1 MKSTFFTPP
10 TGQKQP
16 GTTSFYYGY
25 IIVLA
30 TFILMIVG
38 WGMFYIYGVFFR
50 PLEEEFGWTRAVT
63 SGAFSLSILIAGIS
77 GIIAGRVCDRLGP
90 LVVIVFCSV
99 FLSLGYILMLL
110 VQNAWQFYLVYGLLI
125 SIGVGGFWAPP
136 VSTVAR
142 WFTGRR
148 GFMTGIVSGGV
159 SFGTLILPLLVTQ
172 LITIYT
178 WRVTYVI
185 IGAGILVVS
194 MIASRFLKNR
204 PLQIELS
211 READARKSAASAGS
225 SAGFSFSEALRI
237 RQFWMVCVI
246 YFCFGLVQLTV
257 MVHMV
262 PYASGEGISA
272 ISAAGIL
279 SVIGGCSLGGRIAM
293 GIIADRVRVR
303 RAAIICLVFM
313 LASVILLQRAGTL
326 AELYVFAVI
335 FGFGYGGLSCMQS
348 LMAAEL
354 FGLLS
359 VGAVTAVFSFCFNIG
374 GAIGPVMAGYIFD
387 ISGSYQW
394 AFIICLGMVAA
405 ALTIT
410 LLLNSP
416 KVNSKYKIRNNQ

>member
-1 MKSTFFTPP
+1 MKFTFSTSPP
-10 TGQKQP
+10 GQKQP
-16 GTTSFYYGY
+16 ETASFYYGY
-25 IIVLA
+25 IIVLV

-63 SGAFSLSILIAGIS
+63 SGAFSISILIAGIS
-77 GIIAGRVCDRLGP
+77 GIVAGRVCDRLGP
-90 LVVIVFCSV
+90 RVVIVFCSI
-99 FLSLGYILMLL
+99 FLSLGYVLMFL
-110 VQNAWQFYLVYGLLI
+110 VQNAWQFYLIYGLLI

-136 VSTVAR
+136 VSIVAR

-148 GFMTGIVSGGV
+148 GLMTGIVSGGV

-172 LITIYT
+172 LITIYN

-185 IGAGILVVS
+185 IGAGILVVA
-194 MIASRFLKNR
+194 MIASRFLKNH
-204 PLQIELS
+204 PLQIDPS
-211 READARKSAASAGS
+211 QKADARKAAANVGS
-225 SAGFSFSEALRI
+225 SEGFSLSEALRI
-237 RQFWMVCVI
+237 RQFWMVCAI

-279 SVIGGCSLGGRIAM
+279 SIIGGCSLVGRIAM

-303 RAAIICLVFM
+303 RAAIVCLVFM
-313 LASVILLQRAGTL
+313 LTSIILLQRAETL
-326 AELYVFAVI
+326 VGLYVFAVI

-374 GAIGPVMAGYIFD
+374 GAIGPVVAGYIFD

-394 AFIICLGMVAA
+394 AFIICLVMVAA

-416 KVNSKYKIRNNQ
+416 KVNIKYKIRNNL